1 MRITLSHRTTYAYR
15 NPQRAVLQNLRLT
28 PRNHDGQYVQ
38 RWRIEV
44 DHDAHLRQDE
54 DSYGNIVHR
63 LDVSGPI
70 ESLSILVEG
79 EVETHDTAGIIANA
93 VERFPTALYKRSTE
107 LTQTDAAMR
116 AYAETVAAGFSPAE
130 TIPMLHA
137 LSGSLYRE
145 MRFDTAPTSVTTTAV
160 EAFALK
166 AGVCQDLTHVLLGM
180 ARHLGFPA
188 RYVSGYFHRADGMTE
203 QDAGHAWAEVYVPAI
218 GWVSFDPANGISGTP
233 AHIRLA
239 IGLDYLGAAPVRGS
253 RTGHGEESLDVTLQV
268 YATQQ

>member
-1 MRITLSHRTTYAYR
+1 
-15 NPQRAVLQNLRLT
+15 
-28 PRNHDGQYVQ
+28 
-38 RWRIEV
+38 
-44 DHDAHLRQDE
+44 
-54 DSYGNIVHR
+54 
-63 LDVSGPI
+63 
-70 ESLSILVEG
+70 
-79 EVETHDTAGIIANA
+79 
-93 VERFPTALYKRSTE
+93 
-107 LTQTDAAMR
+107 
-116 AYAETVAAGFSPAE
+116 
-130 TIPMLHA
+130 
-137 LSGSLYRE
+137 
-145 MRFDTAPTSVTTTAV
+145 V